1 MNILAISDTHTYHR
15 DILASDLEGIDMII
29 HAGDIS
35 NVKQPYSNQV
45 ECLDFLE
52 WYESL
57 PIKYKIL
64 IAGNH
69 DTSIE
74 AKFIDLKKYP
84 TITYLEHEST
94 TIAGI
99 KIFGSPYTPE
109 FFNWAFN
116 VRRDRLFNYWET
128 IPEDTDILVTHG
140 PPKSILDLAY
150 KGNELEYCGDKA
162 LLTRVQKIK
171 PTFHIFGHIHD
182 NDDNINKG
190 TRVIPGYS
198 TTFINASCVTD
209 GKFNLGLTSKGIK
222 FTY

>member
-84 TITYLEHEST
+84 SAKILKLNNIINETGYILINALNEFLVQRFLES
-94 TIAGI
+94 
-99 KIFGSPYTPE
+99 KLNF
-109 FFNWAFN
+109 
-116 VRRDRLFNYWET
+116 
-128 IPEDTDILVTHG
+128 TDIIHKLLIILNSKLINMGILREVIRTIQEERKNSG
-140 PPKSILDLAY
+140 FDVSDRINVQWQAPAEVAAAIESGLAEIKSETLAIEV
-150 KGNELEYCGDKA
+150 KPAKVVGGTQNELG
-162 LLTRVQKIK
+162 LLLKLEKV
-171 PTFHIFGHIHD
+171 
-182 NDDNINKG
+182 N
-190 TRVIPGYS
+190 
-198 TTFINASCVTD
+198 
-209 GKFNLGLTSKGIK
+209 
-222 FTY
+222 